1 MEPSDTHVAQGDVSG
16 HSLTNGASQASPGH
30 HPTSLA
36 AEIRERTGVN
46 VSRCYQC
53 GKCSAGCP
61 MAAEMSLH
69 THDIMRLVQ
78 RDQRDRLLESDS
90 IWLCLTCETCSAR
103 CPTGADPAR
112 VIDALR
118 ELALERDPDRAP
130 RTIGAFNR
138 SFLDQI
144 RLTGRM
150 SEIGLAA
157 QYNIRSGKLLQDAGS
172 MPALLLRGKLSVKLS
187 GVRNPE
193 EVRRIFRNVAKRTG
207 REVL

>member
-1 MEPSDTHVAQGDVSG
+1 M
-16 HSLTNGASQASPGH
+16 L
-30 HPTSLA
+30 
-36 AEIRERTGVN
+36 ERTGVN
-46 VSRCYQC
+46 VMRCYQC

-61 MAAEMSLH
+61 MAGEMTLR
-69 THDIMRLVQ
+69 THDIMRNVQ
-78 RDQRDRLLESDS
+78 RNQRDRILENDS

-157 QYNIRSGKLLQDAGS
+157 QYNIRSGKFLQDAGS
-172 MPALLLRGKLSVKLS
+172 MPALLLRGKLNVKIS
-187 GVRNPE
+187 GIRSPE
-193 EVRRIFRNVAKRTG
+193 EVRRIFRNVAKRSG
-207 REVL
+207 REAL